1 MRASGIAPSDDFG
14 QAEVSGYSGRA
25 MENREEQEFRRCEA
39 ETQQIR
45 AEYQQVLRSS
55 VAFEKRIRDR
65 WREKNRQNNERI
77 AELEAKVEELERRL
91 AESQVSSA
99 RRGS

>member
-1 MRASGIAPSDDFG
+1 MRGNDIAPYDDFG
-14 QAEVSGYSGRA
+14 QAEVFGYSSRA
-25 MENREEQEFRRCEA
+25 MENSEEQELRRCEA
-39 ETQQIR
+39 EKEQIR
-45 AEYQQVLRSS
+45 AEYQQVLKNS

-65 WREKNRQNNERI
+65 WREKIRQKNERI
-77 AELEAKVEELERRL
+77 TELEAKVEELERRL

>member
-1 MRASGIAPSDDFG
+1 
-14 QAEVSGYSGRA
+14 
-25 MENREEQEFRRCEA
+25 MENREEHL
-39 ETQQIR
+39 R
-45 AEYQQVLRSS
+45 AEYQQLLKNS

-65 WREKNRQNNERI
+65 WREKNRQKNERI
-77 AELEAKVEELERRL
+77 AELEAKVEELEWRL

>member
-1 MRASGIAPSDDFG
+1 MTLVKPKVIA
-14 QAEVSGYSGRA
+14 YSGRA
-25 MENREEQEFRRCEA
+25 MENREDREQRKVEA
-39 ETQQIR
+39 EKEQIR
-45 AEYQQVLRSS
+45 AEYQQVLKNS

-65 WREKNRQNNERI
+65 WREKIRQKNERI
-77 AELEAKVEELERRL
+77 TELEAKVEELERRL

>member
-1 MRASGIAPSDDFG
+1 MRGNDIAPYDDFG
-14 QAEVSGYSGRA
+14 QAEAFGYYSKA
-25 MENREEQEFRRCEA
+25 MENSEEQEVRRCEA
-39 ETQQIR
+39 DKEQIR
-45 AEYQQVLRSS
+45 AEYQQVLKNS

-65 WREKNRQNNERI
+65 WREKIRQKNERI

>member
-1 MRASGIAPSDDFG
+1 MRGNDIAPSDDFG
-14 QAEVSGYSGRA
+14 QAEVFGYSSRA
-25 MENREEQEFRRCEA
+25 MEKSEEQEVRRCEA
-39 ETQQIR
+39 DKEHIR
-45 AEYQQVLRSS
+45 AEYQQVLKNS

-65 WREKNRQNNERI
+65 WREKIRQKNERI